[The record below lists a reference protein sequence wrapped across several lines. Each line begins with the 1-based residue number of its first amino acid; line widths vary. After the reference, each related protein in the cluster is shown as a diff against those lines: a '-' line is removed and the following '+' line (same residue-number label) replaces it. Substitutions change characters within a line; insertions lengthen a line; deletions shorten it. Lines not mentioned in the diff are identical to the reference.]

1 MSANVPVLDRQ
12 FLRRVPE
19 TRGAK
24 VDKIWRTHGLIGCTL
39 SFNKPQSVLQILI
52 EVARREKR
60 FTWKR
65 KMTPSEVLESIAALV
80 EAGYAK
86 MVPVGLAA

>member
-1 MSANVPVLDRQ
+1 
-12 FLRRVPE
+12 
-19 TRGAK
+19 
-24 VDKIWRTHGLIGCTL
+24 L